1 MPNSD
6 LLRKLVSDT
15 PSDKIKQLSDGLS
28 SDPRLLA
35 KFIDDPTGVLKEH
48 GLETQGEVKLG
59 NREKAMIRLFSDP
72 EIIDLYNAGKIDKLR
87 DVITNRYKEVTVVNP
102 GDLRASAVADFDVAI
117 EAEVV
122 AVAVA
127 VVAGVVAGVVG
138 KESRFSIIEAE
149 NGILAAK
156 VAALEARIN
165 LVDKLDAKISRLEQR
180 LR

>member
-1 MPNSD
+1 
-6 LLRKLVSDT
+6 LRKIVSDT

-28 SDPRLLA
+28 NDPRLLA
-35 KFIDDPTGVLKEH
+35 KFIDNPTGVLKEH

-72 EIIDLYNAGKIDKLR
+72 EIIELYNAGKIDKLR
-87 DVITNRYKEVTVVNP
+87 EVITDRYREVAVVNP
-102 GDLRASAVADFDVAI
+102 GDMQSIAVADFDVAI

-122 AVAVA
+122 AVAIAVVA
-127 VVAGVVAGVVG
+127 VVVAGAVSR
-138 KESRFSIIEAE
+138 ESRFSIIEAE

-165 LVDKLDAKISRLEQR
+165 LVDKLDAKITRIEKR